1 MHRVAGIFHFTQG
14 GRDHVFPVS
23 PLSYIACHHSST
35 ILFSTFSLL
44 FYNACQHYKL
54 STLFHLLFY
63 IVSTALTTNCQRE
76 RKEEIAWCR
85 RQMTDKRVW
94 FQGKGRQILAWSDTS
109 PIFVNCSAYT
119 AHFGACELVCLEPS
133 WAKYKLGVIWKRL
146 QIDRAGQ
153 YTDWQGPEALSLP
166 NNY

>member
-54 STLFHLLFY
+54 SALFHILFY

-85 RQMTDKRVW
+85 RQMTDKWV
-94 FQGKGRQILAWSDTS
+94 
-109 PIFVNCSAYT
+109 
-119 AHFGACELVCLEPS
+119 
-133 WAKYKLGVIWKRL
+133 
-146 QIDRAGQ
+146 
-153 YTDWQGPEALSLP
+153 
-166 NNY
+166 